1 MAKKRVHLK
10 KWKIKDNK
18 VKLSYGFLSY
28 FYVSKE
34 DFDRAFGCIV
44 SGEKDEI
51 KRDFA
56 LNRKT
61 ATN

>member
-1 MAKKRVHLK
+1 MNLEQKKV
-10 KWKIKDNK
+10 IN
-18 VKLSYGFLSY
+18 YGD
-28 FYVSKE
+28 VENIVVEGKHEPIISKE

-56 LNRKT
+56 PTMDL
-61 ATN
+61 